1 MYGHEL
7 NEDITPVEAGLSW
20 LIRKTEVLKPATR
33 RRVGLLVESKI
44 PVREHTELFN
54 DQDESIGYVTSGSFS
69 PSLKQP
75 IAMALLNNAYTEF
88 GTRVFANV
96 RNTKI
101 ALTVTALPF
110 IAHRYRR

>member
-1 MYGHEL
+1 M
-7 NEDITPVEAGLSW
+7 
-20 LIRKTEVLKPATR
+20 
-33 RRVGLLVESKI
+33 
-44 PVREHTELFN
+44 
-54 DQDESIGYVTSGSFS
+54 TSGSFS